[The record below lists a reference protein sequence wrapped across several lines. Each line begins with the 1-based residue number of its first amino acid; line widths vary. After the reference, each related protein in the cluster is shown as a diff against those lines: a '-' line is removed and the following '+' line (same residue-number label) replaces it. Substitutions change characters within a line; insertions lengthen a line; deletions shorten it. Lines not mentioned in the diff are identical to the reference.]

1 MAGHRS
7 FDELRSA
14 MSPVAQAAADGRAL
28 ALRADVLLSEL
39 RARSAAAPA
48 AAEDMPVAAL
58 RSWVRSLGGE
68 LAIAVALPDGRRV
81 QVSGSI
87 G

>member
-7 FDELRSA
+7 FDELRA
-14 MSPVAQAAADGRAL
+14 ALSPAARAAADARSL

-39 RARSAAAPA
+39 RARSAHAPT

-58 RSWVRSLGGE
+58 RTWVRSLGGE
-68 LAIAVALPDGRRV
+68 LEIAVALPDGRRV
-81 QVSGSI
+81 QLG
-87 G
+87 GAAG